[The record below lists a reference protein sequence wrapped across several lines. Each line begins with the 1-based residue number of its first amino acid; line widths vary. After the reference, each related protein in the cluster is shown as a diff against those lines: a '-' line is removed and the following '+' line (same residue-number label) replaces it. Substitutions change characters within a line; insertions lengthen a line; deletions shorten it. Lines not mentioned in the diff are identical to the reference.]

1 MSDTRISQLLSLS
14 LIAANK
20 LSQERAARIDESEQ
34 DLNNLAETYDNT
46 SGLNP
51 IYRMRQFRD
60 LEEFR
65 KSSAQKKEKTEEVRL
80 LEVEAIEELAN
91 EFERK
96 NYELNAKTL
105 LILKERIKAGDSSDE
120 ILEKLNSIYPDP
132 ALADE
137 ALDFLLETTDPDL
150 LDQLKETKEK
160 LNTVYGREVKAGR
173 NMGAQAREFAKE
185 GLGSPTSL
193 RDLYR
198 DITGTMRDA
207 LKLFSELSE
216 KFPFDKM
223 KSVITFLLHS
233 LGNDLKA
240 KGPSIP
246 RGELKK
252 LVDDIR
258 SLQGILGVFRFF
270 QSRMQLILRQFA
282 THALLF
288 PERIDY
294 EVLAKAFIRLLQ
306 ERYMSPEKIRQTAQQ
321 LGISEEILAQIIIYN
336 QMRDAIRQ
344 IAPRYYRNQ
353 QHKEELNKSFIDL
366 LDKLEDELEE
376 EEEEEK
382 NE

>member
-105 LILKERIKAGDSSDE
+105 LILKERIKAGDSYDE
-120 ILEKLNSIYPDP
+120 ILEKFNSIYPDP
-132 ALADE
+132 ALADA

>member
-120 ILEKLNSIYPDP
+120 ILEKLYSIYPYP